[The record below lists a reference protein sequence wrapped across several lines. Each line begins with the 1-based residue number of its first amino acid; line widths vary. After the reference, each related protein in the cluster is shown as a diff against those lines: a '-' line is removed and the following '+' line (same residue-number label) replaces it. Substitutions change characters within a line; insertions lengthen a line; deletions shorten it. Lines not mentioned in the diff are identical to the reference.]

1 MSTGRIVLGVISGI
15 AIGAT
20 LGILLAPNSG
30 EVTRRKISRRTRDYA
45 DDLGDKM
52 NDLMDTVSEKFE
64 ITKKEVSQLAEK
76 AKEKAENAEIIKSS
90 YNSK

>member
-1 MSTGRIVLGVISGI
+1 MSTGRIILGVISGI

-20 LGILLAPNSG
+20 LGILMAPNSG

-45 DDLGDKM
+45 DELGDKM
-52 NDLMDTVSEKFE
+52 NNLMDTVTEKFE

-76 AKEKAENAEIIKSS
+76 AKEKADNAEVIKSS
-90 YNSK
+90 FNNK